1 MVLTRHG
8 DGSLIEVDPSWVKAE
23 LAEGTQ
29 DAADRGK
36 IAPLSDLELDKL
48 LEICCRPGK
57 IVGVEKGNEV
67 IMTGDSPSI
76 GSVPRGFPVNR
87 LQMLQTYERVCGMDT
102 AETGFID
109 YSYKAVK
116 TVATEE
122 RSWVEQA
129 SHLLTIPLFYGAMP
143 DLGRYSSP
151 DGPVGNW
158 AELLPQGKIN
168 EAREAQEEGAELCI
182 KDLVYVAGEMYEG
195 GAEGIDFDTTGAAG
209 DADFYAALMATER
222 LKKKYPEICIEM
234 GMAGEFVLGMHGK
247 IEYDGVRLAGLYPHE
262 QVKLAEKAGVS
273 IFGPVINNNSKQ
285 SFPFNLSRAVTFC
298 KACSEAA
305 SIPVHPNVGLGV
317 GGVTTVEV
325 LPVDIVSRVSVAM
338 VEVGKADGL

>member
-1 MVLTRHG
+1 MVLSRHG
-8 DGSLIEVDPSWVKAE
+8 DGSILEVDGGWIKEE
-23 LAEGTQ
+23 LEAGMQ
-29 DAADRGK
+29 DAAERAK
-36 IAPLSDLELDKL
+36 IDPLTKEDLEKL
-48 LEICCRPGK
+48 LEICTRPGK
-57 IVGVEKGNEV
+57 MVGVEKGNEI

-76 GSVPRGFPVNR
+76 GSVPRGFPVSR

-129 SHLLTIPLFYGAMP
+129 SHLLTIPLFYGAMT
-143 DLGRYSSP
+143 DLGRYSKP
-151 DGPVGNW
+151 NGPAPNW
-158 AELLPQGKIN
+158 AELLPQGKIE
-168 EAREAQEEGAELCI
+168 EAREAQERAVEHCV

-195 GAEGIDFDTTGAAG
+195 GVEGVDFDTTGAAG
-209 DADFYAALMATER
+209 DADFFAALMATEILR
-222 LKKKYPEICIEM
+222 SKFPDICIEM
-234 GMAGEFVLGMHGK
+234 GMAGKFVLGMHGK
-247 IEYDGVRLAGLYPHE
+247 ITYDGVRLAGLYPHE
-262 QVKLAEKAGVS
+262 QVKLAEKAGAT
-273 IFGPVINNNSKQ
+273 IFGPVINNNSKK
-285 SFPFNLSRAVTFC
+285 SFPFNLARAVTFC

-325 LPVDIVSRVSVAM
+325 LPVDVVSRVSVAM